1 MSERRDVSFREGG
14 RDGEIMIVHHQIVSS
29 LGNDVS
35 SFSTSST
42 SLFPPWDGTMSSSVE
57 WCNTVLIRYY
67 DYHLMTLSFACFIS
81 FQHEKRELE
90 II

>member
-35 SFSTSST
+35 SSSTYST
-42 SLFPPWDGTMSSSVE
+42 SLFPPWDGTMSRGA
-57 WCNTVLIRYY
+57 LHKIGR
-67 DYHLMTLSFACFIS
+67 
-81 FQHEKRELE
+81 FQTYLP
-90 II
+90 